1 MKKQLLAKIAGI
13 AGAVALL
20 TGATFAYFTSNRVTI
35 KNVTLASA
43 TPSLKIYSPANHDYR
58 DIAWGLVI
66 SESNM
71 YPGWVG
77 KEHKFYLKNM
87 TGGDVP
93 FARIFPSV
101 LVVGSDDW
109 QALKDVVRMRFAET
123 GKTWGSGTGW
133 RTLKWWYTTHTA
145 NMLLSDLSDEGKR
158 QFSVQFQMLS
168 GGDQSNAQS
177 RKLDFDLSF
186 VARTP

>member
-93 FARIFPSV
+93 FARIFPSIV
-101 LVVGSDDW
+101 AGVTGDW
-109 QALKDVVRMRFAET
+109 DALKYVVEMRFGET
-123 GKTWGSGTGW
+123 GTNWSTSWKP
-133 RTLKWWYTTHTA
+133 LNWWFITHND
-145 NMLLSDLSDEGKR
+145 NMLLTDLADGAASQR
-158 QFSVQFQMLS
+158 QFSVQFRMKSTADDKAKGKNLS
-168 GGDQSNAQS
+168 
-177 RKLDFDLSF
+177 FDLSF